1 MHDFEYNGKSLR
13 SLGFC
18 IANLPFY
25 SIANRKFDIVD
36 IYGKDGGIISDN
48 GYYENIEVS
57 YNVNSLPWLVI
68 NDSTSELVRLFAEWL
83 TFFDGNF
90 KIFRDTYNDGYFTKA
105 ICKGIDSIE
114 FIADKCVTTT
124 INFIRHPF
132 WYSDEGQKEIEY
144 ILPKAQSAEIK
155 IFNPENYSAKP
166 YIKLHYMQDVV
177 LTVNDSEMNVKAVF
191 VDYENDIEL
200 DSELQSATCG
210 LSDMN
215 SYISCTKFPTL
226 LPGWNTIKLT
236 SDKANAFESIK
247 IIPRWRRL

>member
-18 IANLPFY
+18 IANTPFY
-25 SIANRKFDIVD
+25 SIANRKFDIID

-57 YNVNSLPWLVI
+57 YEVNSLPWLVI

-83 TFFDGNF
+83 TFFDGDF
-90 KIFRDTYNDGYFTKA
+90 KILRDTYNDGYFTKA
-105 ICKGIDSIE
+105 ICKGIDRIE
-114 FIADKCVTTT
+114 FLADKCVATV
-124 INFIRHPF
+124 INFIRYPF

-144 ILPKAQSAEIK
+144 ILPTTQGAEIK

-166 YIKLHYMQDVV
+166 CIHLQYKQDVV
-177 LTVNDSEMNVKAVF
+177 LTVNDCKMNIKALF
-191 VDYENDIEL
+191 VGNENDIEL
-200 DSELQSATCG
+200 DSESQSAYCG

-215 SYISCTKFPTL
+215 PFVSCTSFPVL

-236 SDKANAFESIK
+236 SDKTNAFKLLK